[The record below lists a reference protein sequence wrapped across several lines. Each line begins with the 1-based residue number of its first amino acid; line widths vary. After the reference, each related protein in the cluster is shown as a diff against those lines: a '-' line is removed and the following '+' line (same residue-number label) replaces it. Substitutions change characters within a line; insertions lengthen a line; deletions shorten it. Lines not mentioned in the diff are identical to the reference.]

1 MATSMTKA
9 ELERTLDAVAGL
21 ALEALDPELTREEV
35 VAKVKLIAGFVGV
48 GEEENGEDEEAGELD
63 EED

>member
-35 VAKVKLIAGFVGV
+35 VAKVKLIAGLVGAD
-48 GEEENGEDEEAGELD
+48 EEEDVEDEDAEELD
-63 EED
+63 DED